1 MRAAV
6 LSSTKHLEIDP
17 HYPEPP
23 LGPADV
29 KLKVNFTGICGSDL
43 HCFVM
48 GEQMTRIPSVMGHE
62 FCAEVMELGS
72 EAQGFKICDRAA
84 GLIYPSCGTCDY
96 CLDGDYTLC
105 DNLGRKMF
113 ERNGSFAEY
122 ISVPARQLV
131 KIAPHIP
138 TDEAALI
145 EPLSVAVHAV
155 RRAALNIGDVVVVM
169 GGGPLGLL
177 ITQLVKL
184 SGAAKVILVEPAPSR
199 QQLGYKF
206 GADAAIYPDEHLR
219 EQVSDLTGRR
229 RVDAVFEVSGNPR
242 AFDAASRLVGKLGRL
257 ILVAVYEEKR
267 VEFNPNRFLNSEIDL
282 IACFWSRRIDFR
294 CAADLIASRQI
305 DVRPLITGKIA
316 LEQMQQAFEMLVADR
331 SSHSKVLVA
340 CS

>member
-6 LSSTKHLEIDP
+6 LSSTKHIEIDP
-17 HYPEPP
+17 RYPEPP
-23 LGPADV
+23 LGSADV
-29 KLKVNFTGICGSDL
+29 KLKVDFTGICGSDL

-48 GEQMTRIPSVMGHE
+48 GKQMTRIPSVMGHE
-62 FCAEVMELGS
+62 FCAQIVEIGDDAL
-72 EAQGFKICDRAA
+72 GFKVGDRAA
-84 GLIYPSCGTCDY
+84 GLIYPSCGTCVY
-96 CLDGDYTLC
+96 CLAGDYTLC

-131 KIAPHIP
+131 PIAPQTP
-138 TDEAALI
+138 AEEAALI

-155 RRAALNIGDVVVVM
+155 RRAALTIGEIVVVM

-184 SGAAKVILVEPAPSR
+184 NGASKVILVEPAAGR
-199 QQLGYKF
+199 RQLGFKF
-206 GADAAIYPDEHLR
+206 GADATIEPSDHLS
-219 EQVSDLTGRR
+219 EQVHGLTGRR
-229 RVDAVFEVSGNPR
+229 KVDAVFEVSGNPR
-242 AFDAASRLVGKLGRL
+242 GFEAAGKLVDKLGRL
-257 ILVAVYEEKR
+257 MLVAVYEDKR
-267 VEFNPNRFLNSEIDL
+267 IEFNPNRFLNSEID
-282 IACFWSRRIDFR
+282 IISCFWSRQIDFR
-294 CAADLIASRQI
+294 RAADLIASRRI
-305 DVRPLITGKIA
+305 DVRPLITGKIE